1 GVAVMQ
7 VANAIIE
14 LLLSKVV
21 TLGNVQVTVDGFPA
35 MGFPNCGGTIDGTHI
50 PILGL
55 DHQGSQ
61 YINHKGY
68 FTMVLQALM
77 DHKGCFT
84 NINVGWPGK
93 VHDARVF
100 RNSGLFR
107 RLQEGI
113 YFPDQKIT
121 VGDVEMPIAILGDP
135 AYPLMPW
142 LMKSYTGT
150 LDSSKEL
157 FNYRLSKCRMV
168 VVCAFGRLK
177 GRW

>member
-1 GVAVMQ
+1 MGRR
-7 VANAIIE
+7 
-14 LLLSKVV
+14 V
-21 TLGNVQVTVDGFPA
+21 TDR
-35 MGFPNCGGTIDGTHI
+35 MHI
-50 PILGL
+50 PILGP

-61 YINHKGY
+61 YINSKGY
-68 FTMVLQALM
+68 FSMVLQPLV

-100 RNSGLFR
+100 RNSDLFKQ
-107 RLQEGI
+107 LQDGI

-121 VGDVEMPIAILGDP
+121 VGDAEMLIVILGDP

-142 LMKSYTGT
+142 LMKRYRGT
-150 LDSSKEL
+150 LDNNKKL

-168 VVCAFGRLK
+168 VE
-177 GRW
+177 